1 VDRNTVAHYRTP
13 AELRRDHYARRE
25 QLQRETALP
34 LGVAL
39 TIIVLLSLGLWW
51 VILLAGSPLV
61 SALWS
66 R

>member
-1 VDRNTVAHYRTP
+1 VNRSTVAHYRTS

-34 LGVAL
+34 LGIAL
-39 TIIVLLSLGLWW
+39 IIIVPLSLGLWW
-51 VILLAGSPLV
+51 LIMLAGSPLV